1 MTAFADHNKDYF
13 KANYGPIQE
22 EIAKIPTDLSIYTPE
37 SVAALKAAQD
47 EINWELSR
55 MKQEEVDKLA
65 AKLKV
70 ARENLKPIT
79 YNGSADEEEV
89 RALVEYKP
97 YLDIQT
103 EEISFET
110 KEVAK
115 WESKVKKRIW
125 LKYLPG
131 TVVPSLW
138 KVSFLRMQ

>member
-1 MTAFADHNKDYF
+1 
-13 KANYGPIQE
+13 PIQE

-47 EINWELSR
+47 EVDWELSR

-103 EEISFET
+103 EEIAFET
-110 KEVAK
+110 KEV
-115 WESKVKKRIW
+115 
-125 LKYLPG
+125 
-131 TVVPSLW
+131 
-138 KVSFLRMQ
+138 